1 MKYNIV
7 YMLGMGLTLVLAL
20 SSCSNFLETEPKDR
34 ITLEKFWN
42 EKGDVEAIISG
53 TYNKIA
59 EYQVVSRM
67 MIWGE
72 FRSENVIDNQ
82 STVDDIN
89 LQRFMKENINAS
101 NSYTYWGD
109 LYTVINR
116 CNTVIHYAPGIAAK
130 DPSYKESEVHAHIAE
145 MTALRSLMYF
155 YLIRT
160 FRNVPY
166 STEAYLEDSQ
176 NLVKPASSFEE
187 VLDSCIQA
195 LESVKGWALT
205 SYPEASGEASNFNTG
220 RITRDAIYAILCEM
234 YLWKQDY
241 QQCIA
246 YADLLIENKKKK
258 AKDENYSESTFNDFN
273 GYPLLPSKYSSGGSE
288 NRYGYAFN
296 NIFVNG
302 NSLESIFEINYLKT
316 GNEADRISNTAVG
329 NIFGG
334 LGHTPYVTYS
344 MYIGNDAIDG
354 NNKVFSAADV
364 RPYEDMN
371 NSGSYINKYTARYT
385 TILSGSATTVKNL
398 GRIYG
403 SQYGTKSGDTKV
415 SYNKSN
421 YILYRISDIMLLKAE
436 ALTQLMKD
444 GQTTLD
450 AADAGYRDQAFEL
463 VDAVNKRS
471 LFYTTATISA
481 SPDVLKVTDYDNKEK
496 ITNLVYDE
504 RHRELMFEGKRYF
517 DLVRRAMR
525 EGNVEYLLTN
535 VLNKDVEMKSAINGI
550 MKDMNGIFLPYNLD
564 ELKVNTY
571 LQQNPAFPSGE
582 NSSFTSTN

>member
-7 YMLGMGLTLVLAL
+7 YMLGLGLTFMLAL
-20 SSCSNFLETEPKDR
+20 GSCSDFLETEPKDR
-34 ITLEKFWN
+34 VTLEKFWN

-59 EYQVVSRM
+59 EYQVMSRM

-72 FRSENVIDNQ
+72 FRSENVVDNQ
-82 STVDDIN
+82 STVSDLN

-116 CNTVIHYAPGIAAK
+116 CNTIIHYAPGIAAK

-145 MTALRSLMYF
+145 ATALRSLMYF

-176 NLVKPASSFEE
+176 NLVQPASSFDA
-187 VLDSCIQA
+187 VLDSCIQS

-205 SYPEASGEASNFNTG
+205 SYPEASGEAANFNTG
-220 RITRDAIYAILCEM
+220 RITRDAIHAILCEM
-234 YLWKQDY
+234 YLWKQEY

-246 YADLLIENKKKK
+246 YADLLIESVKKK
-258 AKDENYSESTFNDFN
+258 AKEAHYSESEFIDFN
-273 GYPLLPSKYSSGGSE
+273 GYPLLPSKAYSSSSGST
-288 NRYGYAFN
+288 YGLAFTS
-296 NIFVNG
+296 IFTSG

-316 GNEADRISNTAVG
+316 GSATDRISNTAAG
-329 NIFGG
+329 NLFGG
-334 LGHTPYVTYS
+334 VGRTANVTYS

-354 NNKVFSAADV
+354 NNKVFSATDV

-371 NSGSYINKYTARYT
+371 NSGHYINKYTASGAT
-385 TILSGSATTVKNL
+385 ALSGSATTVKNL
-398 GRIYG
+398 GRLYS
-403 SQYGTKSGDTKV
+403 SQYNTTDGGKTSL
-415 SYNKSN
+415 NKAN
-421 YILYRISDIMLLKAE
+421 FILYRISDIMLLKAE
-436 ALTQLMKD
+436 ALTLLMKD

-450 AADAGYRDQAFEL
+450 AEDASYRDQAFEL

-471 LFYTTATISA
+471 LFYTTATASA
-481 SPDVLKVTDYDNKEK
+481 SPDVLKKTDYDSK
-496 ITNLVYDE
+496 IKMLNLVYEE

-517 DLVRRAMR
+517 DLIRRALR
-525 EGNVEYLLTN
+525 EGNIDYLLAN
-535 VLNKDVEMKSAINGI
+535 VLNKDVEMKAAINGI

-564 ELKVNTY
+564 ELKVNPH

-582 NSSFTSTN
+582 SSFSSSN

>member
-7 YMLGMGLTLVLAL
+7 YMLGLGLTFMLAL
-20 SSCSNFLETEPKDR
+20 SSCSDFLETEPKDR
-34 ITLEKFWN
+34 VTLEKFWN

-59 EYQVVSRM
+59 EYQVMSRM

-72 FRSENVIDNQ
+72 FRSENVVDNQ
-82 STVDDIN
+82 STVSDLN

-101 NSYTYWGD
+101 NGYTYWGD

-116 CNTVIHYAPGIAAK
+116 CNTIIHYAPGIAAK

-145 MTALRSLMYF
+145 ATALRSLMYF

-166 STEAYLEDSQ
+166 STTAYLEDSQ
-176 NLVKPASSFEE
+176 DLVQPASSFDE

-205 SYPEASGEASNFNTG
+205 SYPEASGEAAYFNKG
-220 RITRDAIYAILCEM
+220 RITRDAIHALLCEM
-234 YLWKQDY
+234 YLWKQEY

-246 YADLLIENKKKK
+246 YADLLIESVKKK
-258 AKDENYSESTFNDFN
+258 AKEAHYSESEFTDFN
-273 GYPLLPSKYSSGGSE
+273 GYPLLPSKASSSSSGST
-288 NRYGYAFN
+288 YGFAFSS
-296 NIFVNG
+296 IFANG

-316 GNEADRISNTAVG
+316 GNPNDRISNTAAG
-329 NIFGG
+329 NLFGG
-334 LGHTPYVTYS
+334 LGHTANVTYS

-371 NSGSYINKYTARYT
+371 NSGHYINKYTANGST
-385 TILSGSATTVKNL
+385 ALFGSATAVKNMNRL
-398 GRIYG
+398 YS
-403 SQYGTKSGDTKV
+403 SQYNTTNAGKTSL
-415 SYNKSN
+415 NKAN
-421 YILYRISDIMLLKAE
+421 FIVYRISDIMLLKAE
-436 ALTQLMKD
+436 ALTLLMKD

-450 AADAGYRDQAFEL
+450 AEDASYRDQAFEL

-471 LFYTTATISA
+471 LFYTTATASA
-481 SPDVLKVTDYDNKEK
+481 SPDVLKKTDYDNKTK
-496 ITNLVYDE
+496 MLNLVYEE

-517 DLVRRAMR
+517 DLVRRALR

-535 VLNKDVEMKSAINGI
+535 VLNKDVELKAAINGI
-550 MKDMNGIFLPYNLD
+550 MKDMNGIFLPYNID
-564 ELKVNTY
+564 ELKVNTK

-582 NSSFTSTN
+582 SSFSSTN

>member
-7 YMLGMGLTLVLAL
+7 YMLGMGLTFMLAL
-20 SSCSNFLETEPKDR
+20 SSCSDFLETEPKDR
-34 ITLEKFWN
+34 VTLEKFWN

-53 TYNKIA
+53 IYNKMA
-59 EYQVVSRM
+59 EYQVMSRM

-82 STVDDIN
+82 STISDLN

-116 CNTVIHYAPGIAAK
+116 CNTVMHYAPGIAAK

-145 MTALRSLMYF
+145 MTAIRSLMYF

-241 QQCIA
+241 QNCIA
-246 YADLLIENKKKK
+246 YADLLIEDIKKK
-258 AKDENYSESTFNDFN
+258 AKDANYSESAFNDFH

-288 NRYGYAFN
+288 SRYGYAFN

-316 GNEADRISNTAVG
+316 GNASDRISNTAVG

-354 NNKVFSAADV
+354 NNKVFGAADV

-371 NSGSYINKYTARYT
+371 NSGSYINKYTTEGAT
-385 TILSGSATTVKNL
+385 LLTGSATTVKNL
-398 GRIYG
+398 TKMYS

-450 AADAGYRDQAFEL
+450 AVDASYRDQAFEL

-471 LFYTTATISA
+471 LFYTTATVSA
-481 SPDVLKVTDYDNKEK
+481 SPDVLKVADYDNKEK

-525 EGNVEYLLTN
+525 EGKVDYLLTN

-564 ELKVNTY
+564 ELKVNPY

-582 NSSFTSTN
+582 NSSFSSTN

>member
-7 YMLGMGLTLVLAL
+7 YMLGLGLTFMLAL
-20 SSCSNFLETEPKDR
+20 SSCSDFLETEPKDR
-34 ITLEKFWN
+34 VTLEKFWN

-59 EYQVVSRM
+59 EYQVMSRM

-72 FRSENVIDNQ
+72 FRSENVVDNQ
-82 STVDDIN
+82 STVSDLN

-101 NSYTYWGD
+101 NGYTYWGD

-116 CNTVIHYAPGIAAK
+116 CNTIIHYAPGIAAK

-145 MTALRSLMYF
+145 ATALRSLMYF

-166 STEAYLEDSQ
+166 STTAYLEDSQ
-176 NLVKPASSFEE
+176 DLVQPASSFDE

-205 SYPEASGEASNFNTG
+205 SYPEASGEAAYFNKG
-220 RITRDAIYAILCEM
+220 RITRDAIHALLCEM
-234 YLWKQDY
+234 YLWKQEY

-246 YADLLIENKKKK
+246 YADLLIESVKKK
-258 AKDENYSESTFNDFN
+258 AKEAHYSESEFTDFN
-273 GYPLLPSKYSSGGSE
+273 GYPLLPSKASSSSSGST
-288 NRYGYAFN
+288 YGFAFSS
-296 NIFVNG
+296 IFANG

-316 GNEADRISNTAVG
+316 GNPNDRISNTAAG
-329 NIFGG
+329 NLFGG
-334 LGHTPYVTYS
+334 LGHTANVTYS

-371 NSGSYINKYTARYT
+371 NSGHYINKYTASGST
-385 TILSGSATTVKNL
+385 VLIGSATAVKNMNRL
-398 GRIYG
+398 YS
-403 SQYGTKSGDTKV
+403 SQYNTTNAGKTSL
-415 SYNKSN
+415 NKAN
-421 YILYRISDIMLLKAE
+421 FIVYRISDIMLLKAE
-436 ALTQLMKD
+436 ALTLLMKD

-450 AADAGYRDQAFEL
+450 AEDASYRDQAFEL

-471 LFYTTATISA
+471 LFYTTATASA
-481 SPDVLKVTDYDNKEK
+481 SSDVLKKTDYDNKTK
-496 ITNLVYDE
+496 MLNLVYEE

-517 DLVRRAMR
+517 DLVRRALR

-535 VLNKDVEMKSAINGI
+535 VLNKDVELKAAINGI
-550 MKDMNGIFLPYNLD
+550 MKDMNGIFLPYHID
-564 ELKVNTY
+564 ELKVNTK

-582 NSSFTSTN
+582 SSFSSTN

>member
-1 MKYNIV
+1 MKYNIG

-20 SSCSNFLETEPKDR
+20 SSCSDFLETEPKDR
-34 ITLEKFWN
+34 VTLEKFWN

-53 TYNKIA
+53 IYNKMA

-101 NSYTYWGD
+101 NGYTYWGD

-258 AKDENYSESTFNDFN
+258 AKDENYSESAFNDFN
-273 GYPLLPSKYSSGGSE
+273 GYPLLSSRYSSGGSE

-296 NIFVNG
+296 NIFVEG

-316 GNEADRISNTAVG
+316 GNVEDRISNTAVG

-371 NSGSYINKYTARYT
+371 NFGSYINKYTTAGAT
-385 TILSGSATTVKNL
+385 LLTGSATTVKNL
-398 GRIYG
+398 TKRYS
-403 SQYGTKSGDTKV
+403 SQYRTKGSDTKV

-450 AADAGYRDQAFEL
+450 AVDASYRDQAFEL

-504 RHRELMFEGKRYF
+504 RHRELLFEGKRYF

-564 ELKVNTY
+564 ELKVNPY

-582 NSSFTSTN
+582 NSSFSSTY

>member
-1 MKYNIV
+1 
-7 YMLGMGLTLVLAL
+7 MLGLGLTFMLAL
-20 SSCSNFLETEPKDR
+20 SSCSDFLETEPKDR
-34 ITLEKFWN
+34 VTLEKFWN

-59 EYQVVSRM
+59 EYQVMSRM

-72 FRSENVIDNQ
+72 FRSENVVDNQ
-82 STVDDIN
+82 STVSDLN

-101 NSYTYWGD
+101 NGYTYWGD

-116 CNTVIHYAPGIAAK
+116 CNTIIHYAPGIAEK

-145 MTALRSLMYF
+145 ATALRSLMYF

-166 STEAYLEDSQ
+166 STTAYLEDSQ
-176 NLVKPASSFEE
+176 DLVQPASSFDA

-205 SYPEASGEASNFNTG
+205 SYPEASGEAAYFNKG
-220 RITRDAIYAILCEM
+220 RITRDAIHALLCEM
-234 YLWKQDY
+234 YLWKQEY

-246 YADLLIENKKKK
+246 YADLLIESVKKK
-258 AKDENYSESTFNDFN
+258 AKEAHYSESEFTDFN
-273 GYPLLPSKYSSGGSE
+273 GYPLLPSKYSSSSSGST
-288 NRYGYAFN
+288 YGFAFSS
-296 NIFVNG
+296 IFANG

-316 GNEADRISNTAVG
+316 GNPNDRISNTAAG
-329 NIFGG
+329 NLFGG
-334 LGHTPYVTYS
+334 LGHTANVTYS

-371 NSGSYINKYTARYT
+371 NSGHYINKYTASGST
-385 TILSGSATTVKNL
+385 VLIGSATAVKNMNRL
-398 GRIYG
+398 YS
-403 SQYGTKSGDTKV
+403 SQYNTTNAGKTSL
-415 SYNKSN
+415 NKAN
-421 YILYRISDIMLLKAE
+421 FIVYRISDIMLLKAE
-436 ALTQLMKD
+436 ALTLLMKD

-450 AADAGYRDQAFEL
+450 AEDASYRDQAFEL

-471 LFYTTATISA
+471 LFYTTATASA
-481 SPDVLKVTDYDNKEK
+481 SSDVLKKTDYDNKTK
-496 ITNLVYDE
+496 MLNLVYEE

-517 DLVRRAMR
+517 DLVRRALR

-535 VLNKDVEMKSAINGI
+535 VLNKDVELKAAINGI
-550 MKDMNGIFLPYNLD
+550 MKDMNGIFLPYHID
-564 ELKVNTY
+564 ELKVNTK

-582 NSSFTSTN
+582 SSFSSTN